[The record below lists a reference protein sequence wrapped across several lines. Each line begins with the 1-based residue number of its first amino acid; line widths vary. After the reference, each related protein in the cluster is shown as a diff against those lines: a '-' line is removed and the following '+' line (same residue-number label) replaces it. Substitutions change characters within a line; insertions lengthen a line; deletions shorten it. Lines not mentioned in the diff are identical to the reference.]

1 MDSPLR
7 RWLTKRWAPFALVLL
22 GALILWIGGFGFG
35 DTTAI
40 ILMVV
45 LICLLAAG
53 GSSRPTRRP
62 DNWRRH

>member
-1 MDSPLR
+1 
-7 RWLTKRWAPFALVLL
+7 VL
-22 GALILWIGGFGFG
+22 GAFILWIGGFGFN
-35 DTTAI
+35 DNTAI

-53 GSSRPTRRP
+53 GSSRPTHRP

>member
-7 RWLTKRWAPFALVLL
+7 HWLIKPWAPFALVLL

-40 ILMVV
+40 ILIVV
-45 LICLLAAG
+45 LIC
-53 GSSRPTRRP
+53 
-62 DNWRRH
+62 